1 MGKTDMKYKVIIYS
15 GGMDSYTLLHSIVQ
29 RTKALGEPLYSVHA
43 LSFHYG
49 QRHARELA
57 AARAETQALGIQ
69 HTLFEMG
76 SLMGGI
82 LRGSALTDNIAMP
95 EGVYD
100 GENMRQTV
108 VPGRNT
114 MMLSLALAYTEGLIL
129 ADEQSVRVHY
139 NGELPT
145 DEHVS
150 TGELFYGAH
159 AGDHHIYPDC
169 RPAYIDS
176 IARTFYLATD
186 GKVELKAPFRDI
198 DKGGILKIGL
208 GLGLDYKNTWTCYKG
223 GEQACG
229 VCGSCDERLEAFTQN
244 EVADPV
250 PYSSRGRWEE
260 QQAKLLNIHS

>member
-1 MGKTDMKYKVIIYS
+1 MKYKVIIYS
-15 GGMDSYTLLHSIVQ
+15 GGMDSYTLLHKIVRLTEAQ
-29 RTKALGEPLYSVHA
+29 GEPLYSIHA

-49 QRHARELA
+49 QRHARELQA
-57 AARAETQALGIQ
+57 AQAETLKLGIR
-69 HTLFEMG
+69 HTLFEMS

-129 ADEQSVRVHY
+129 ADEQSVRQHY
-139 NGELPT
+139 NGKLPT
-145 DEHVS
+145 AEHVS
-150 TGELFYGAH
+150 TAALYYGAH

-169 RPAYIDS
+169 RPEYIDS

-198 DKGGILKIGL
+198 DKRGILAQGL
-208 GLGLDYKNTWTCYKG
+208 ALGLDYHNTWTCYKG
-223 GEQACG
+223 GEEACG
-229 VCGSCDERLEAFTQN
+229 VCGSCDERLEAFSTHG
-244 EVADPV
+244 VIDPV
-250 PYSSRGRWEE
+250 PYASRGRWEE
-260 QQAKLLNIHS
+260 QQANSTPLIKNN